1 MIKKRARRLYRLDGL
16 QLCTRIR
23 RREQVNLQ
31 RGCCRSRFA
40 PHERRSTEQVHDQ
53 LIRGRPIPILTAV
66 DQLSRESSLFETDFA
81 MSVQRTA
88 GFWKNAAATSPLPCR
103 SLSTTA
109 RSSPPRASTTAP
121 GDTVRRSTWVVPANS
136 WKSGWRIASFDGRL
150 PVECLN
156 INRFMSPDDACAK
169 IEARRVDYN
178 LRRPR
183 NSLDH
188 LTLSEFV
195 RDRQG
200 PWARRSAG
208 L

>member
-1 MIKKRARRLYRLDGL
+1 
-16 QLCTRIR
+16 
-23 RREQVNLQ
+23 
-31 RGCCRSRFA
+31 
-40 PHERRSTEQVHDQ
+40 
-53 LIRGRPIPILTAV
+53 
-66 DQLSRESSLFETDFA
+66 
-81 MSVQRTA
+81 
-88 GFWKNAAATSPLPCR
+88 
-103 SLSTTA
+103 
-109 RSSPPRASTTAP
+109 
-121 GDTVRRSTWVVPANS
+121 
-136 WKSGWRIASFDGRL
+136 L